1 MIETE
6 YNKNDM
12 NPKISV
18 IVPVYNAEK
27 YLNRCIDSILVQ
39 TFTDFELLLINDGSK
54 DKSGE
59 ICDEYSKKDI
69 RVKVFHK
76 ENGGASSARNV
87 GLDNARGEY
96 ICFCDADDFVDKTWL
111 LCFSLYLEKN
121 DMVISGFKIFRNNK
135 YVKDISMPVLNNKL
149 SIIQYLEGQNISGYL
164 WCKCFKK
171 EIIDKYH
178 IKFNEKYIIW
188 EDLDFIYR
196 YWCHAS
202 SIKLDKGINYNY
214 FMPDLGTKYASKI
227 SFDCCESLLLSI
239 RVIFEG
245 MDNFIYKKYL
255 WAAKNCLKN
264 DFKTYSW
271 KEAFHDTIKYILLKI
286 NSL

>member
-27 YLNRCIDSILVQ
+27 YLNRCIDSILAQ

-135 YVKDISMPVLNNKL
+135 YVKDVSMPVLNNKL
-149 SIIQYLEGQNISGYL
+149 SIIQYLEDQNISGYL

-202 SIKLDKGINYNY
+202 SIKLDKEITYSY
-214 FMPDLGTKYASKI
+214 FMPNLGMKYASKI
-227 SFDCCESLLLSI
+227 SFECCESLLLS
-239 RVIFEG
+239 VCYLFLGKE
-245 MDNFIYKKYL
+245 NSVYAKYL
-255 WAAKNCLKN
+255 NAAKNCLKN
-264 DFKTYSW
+264 DIRSL
-271 KEAFHDTIKYILLKI
+271 AFIKGIRDMVKYIIIK
-286 NSL
+286 